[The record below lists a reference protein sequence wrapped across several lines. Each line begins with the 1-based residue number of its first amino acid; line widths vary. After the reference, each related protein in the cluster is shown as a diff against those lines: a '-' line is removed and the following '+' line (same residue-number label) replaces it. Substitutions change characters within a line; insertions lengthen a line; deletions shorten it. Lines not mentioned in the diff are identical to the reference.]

1 MVISWKDNPG
11 LTMPLL
17 GAAAGAIYGATK
29 ERKKQPLL
37 FAIVGAGA
45 GVFLGV
51 FMGSMG
57 TRAADHRV
65 GAATSAEIFTA
76 QMRLMRL
83 GYRVQPTGVMD
94 DPTKSALRSF
104 QATYSLLVEDGS
116 LTPETIAYL
125 STLSKQPPLPWT
137 PESGSYQE
145 AITRQT

>member
-1 MVISWKDNPG
+1 MASAWKDSPG

-29 ERKKQPLL
+29 ERRKQPLL
-37 FAIVGAGA
+37 FAIVGASA

-57 TRAADHRV
+57 GRAGEHRV
-65 GAATSAEIFTA
+65 GASSTEIFTA
-76 QMRLMRL
+76 QMRLGHL
-83 GYRVQPTGVMD
+83 GYRVQPTGVLD
-94 DPTKSALRSF
+94 EPTKGALKSF
-104 QATYSLLVEDGS
+104 QATYSLLTQDGS

-125 STLSKQPPLPWT
+125 ASLGKQPPPPWT